1 MRTFTIKVE
10 GKEYDI
16 QVQEDFAHHIEED
29 LQKLFPP
36 HNSLT
41 IKELLQAYFTK
52 SYECYRLEKK
62 MENLLK
68 KLPKN

>member
-1 MRTFTIKVE
+1 MRIFTIKVE

-16 QVQEDFAHHIEED
+16 QVQDDFAQHIEDD

-36 HNSLT
+36 HASLT
-41 IKELLQAYFTK
+41 IKELLQAFFKK

-62 MENLLK
+62 MENLLR